1 MEDIKPE
8 KYQATW
14 LYVSILFT
22 LIILAIVGLYFV
34 EVTTYRF
41 ILIAVPLILLFVTK
55 NTVIELHSEYFIIK
69 NYFLLIKVRKHR
81 YLYNEIAFVHYHRHA
96 HIFASAFDFWG
107 FYKQKP
113 IEVRYKNQIFEALPI
128 YGVKS
133 IILKGIQAVNDRI
146 FEPAEWEHN
155 NNM

>member
-14 LYVSILFT
+14 LYVSILLM
-22 LIILAIVGLYFV
+22 LIILTIAGFYFI
-34 EVTTYRF
+34 EVTTYSF
-41 ILIAVPLILLFVTK
+41 MLSAISLILLFITK
-55 NTVIELHSEYFIIK
+55 NTVIELHTEYFVIK
-69 NYFLLIKVRKHR
+69 NYFLLIRLKKHR
-81 YLYNEIAFVHYHRHA
+81 YLYDEIAFVHYHRHA

-113 IEVRYKNQIFEALPI
+113 IEVRYKNQTFEALPI

-146 FEPAEWEHN
+146 YEPAE
-155 NNM
+155 